1 MKNTVGQRMPSANA
15 SHGEVTSRFA
25 EEGASLRGLL
35 TEIVRQARL
44 RAEDGVPE
52 GTAAKRVG

>member
-1 MKNTVGQRMPSANA
+1 MPSANA

-25 EEGASLRGLL
+25 EEGASLRSLL